1 MIQKRTMRKAGVLC
15 PLPPAEGDY
24 KPEAVPSQAS
34 GMTTVELL
42 VKMHCGACAE
52 QAEDETTQD
61 ASYLLAAGTDL
72 SAGKVTVT
80 GTMNGEKLVEY
91 IRRRTGKAAS
101 IVPQPPKE
109 EQKEEAEKKPEET
122 PAEGKKEEKQKE
134 EKKEEVKSPQP
145 QDSAGSNKDGD
156 AFLGDY
162 TMMMSSYVRRGR
174 QAIARHMCVL
184 CTISY
189 LRFRV
194 CLPKYI
200 LSPIYVIQQP
210 PPPPPQLCSDE
221 NPNNARCISRNPPC
235 TYVCL

>member
-1 MIQKRTMRKAGVLC
+1 MCSMIQKRTMRKAGVLC

-24 KPEAVPSQAS
+24 KPEAVPSQFL
-34 GMTTVELL
+34 MNV
-42 VKMHCGACAE
+42 HCGACAE
-52 QAEDETTQD
+52 QLKTKRLKMRGI
-61 ASYLLAAGTDL
+61 SAGTDL

-109 EQKEEAEKKPEET
+109 DQKEEAEKKPEET

-156 AFLGDY
+156 GKEEKGGGEEQKKEAGE
-162 TMMMSSYVRRGR
+162 RP
-174 QAIARHMCVL
+174 
-184 CTISY
+184 
-189 LRFRV
+189 
-194 CLPKYI
+194 LPPDSAK
-200 LSPIYVIQQP
+200 Q
-210 PPPPPQLCSDE
+210 
-221 NPNNARCISRNPPC
+221 
-235 TYVCL
+235 T